1 MRVYIQ
7 SIHGCQGIVKSFLHF
22 SENNWREL
30 GEIAEVLQTL
40 ITATSCFFQPFYAL
54 GFYGTSWYSTGHS
67 FRSMVFIALVALRP
81 K

>member
-1 MRVYIQ
+1 MRVYIHF
-7 SIHGCQGIVKSFLHF
+7 IPHCQGIVKCFLHF

-40 ITATSCFFQPFYAL
+40 ITATLCFFLPFFYM
-54 GFYGTSWYSTGHS
+54 GFYGTLWYSTGHS